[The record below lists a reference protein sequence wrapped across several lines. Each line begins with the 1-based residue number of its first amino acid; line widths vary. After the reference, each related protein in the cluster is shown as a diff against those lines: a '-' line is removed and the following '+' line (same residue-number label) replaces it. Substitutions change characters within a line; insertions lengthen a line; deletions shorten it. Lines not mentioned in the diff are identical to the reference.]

1 MILKYVTNMESAN
14 LEYTFDKS
22 EEDIKSFLEGVE
34 AAKKCTR
41 EDIDK
46 LCGLIVKHELVRE
59 HVPTELLAS
68 KEIWEQLTVVL
79 AVHDNLPLFPCP
91 VLYCFRAASSEKG

>member
-1 MILKYVTNMESAN
+1 MVLKYVVANMESAN
-14 LEYTFDKS
+14 LEYAFDGF
-22 EEDIKSFLEGVE
+22 EEGVKSFLEGVE

-68 KEIWEQLTVVL
+68 KEIF
-79 AVHDNLPLFPCP
+79 LPKP
-91 VLYCFRAASSEKG
+91 